1 MDRTPAPLSVAA
13 ARALQPPE
21 GSRAAEVLRDGD
33 LWIRFAARPTSG
45 PQVPHARD
53 EFYVVASGTA
63 RYRWDGGEAMIGP
76 GDMMFAAAHTP
87 HGYDQFSRISRS
99 GWCFTAPR
107 NNRLH
112 VSVGSA

>member
-1 MDRTPAPLSVAA
+1 MDRTPAPLSAIAEHFGGAA
-13 ARALQPPE
+13 ALGRLQRASGGNL
-21 GSRAAEVLRDGD
+21 
-33 LWIRFAARPTSG
+33 RFAARPTSG

-87 HGYDQFSRISRS
+87 HGYDQFSED
-99 GWCFTAPR
+99 F
-107 NNRLH
+107 
-112 VSVGSA
+112 SVWVVFYGPEK

>member
-53 EFYVVASGTA
+53 EFSLRRAPRATAGTA
-63 RYRWDGGEAMIGP
+63 GKPW
-76 GDMMFAAAHTP
+76 
-87 HGYDQFSRISRS
+87 S
-99 GWCFTAPR
+99 GRAT
-107 NNRLH
+107 
-112 VSVGSA
+112 